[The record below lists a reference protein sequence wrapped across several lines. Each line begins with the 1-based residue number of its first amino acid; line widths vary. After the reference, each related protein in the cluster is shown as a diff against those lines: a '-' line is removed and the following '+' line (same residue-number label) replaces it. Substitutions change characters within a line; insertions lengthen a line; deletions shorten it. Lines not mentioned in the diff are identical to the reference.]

1 MGKSHWMVRSTLL
14 LAVACLAYG
23 CGGGGGGDGLGGS
36 QTVAAAVAGG
46 GPASEPLQVG
56 SAVQPAGSDAE
67 GFGIK
72 QQRPVGPQAEP
83 ARVALPALV
92 RQKSAQVR
100 HAGARP
106 VGDARAVDATATAQS
121 LQRLLQWTPTASG
134 GMKAA
139 VSFSSQDAQGLR
151 LGLQVRQMP
160 ADAVVR
166 VYRQDRPALVYEI
179 TGQAILQIIERNAAA
194 GDASDNGRTWWTP
207 DSGASEATLEIEL
220 PAGVPATALDV
231 AVPALAHLFENMS
244 LPPEG
249 ALAAKAVGDAIACNL
264 DSTCFDEYAA
274 QRDAVARMLFV
285 DNGKA
290 YVCTGTLLN
299 DRDATRTPYF
309 LSANHCIA
317 SQTVASTLQ
326 TDWFFRSQAC
336 NSGTLSPQSTARTGG
351 ATLLVASAD
360 TDTALLRLNEAPP
373 AGAVFAAWDAS
384 PQAEATSVVGIHHP
398 RGDLQKI
405 STGSIMGTLAC
416 TNDTDGSMLCD
427 SSTDASAGYYDVGF
441 DRGTVEDGSSGS
453 AIFREGRVIGTLYGF
468 AASAQC
474 SVNDVRVYGRFDL
487 AYQKGLKQWLSP
499 PVGIPPAWRHAAH
512 RFLPRPGGVHV
523 HADFSVRPGFPD
535 GSANSTRSEWMVS
548 RQRS

>member
-1 MGKSHWMVRSTLL
+1 MAKGKWMARGAALVV
-14 LAVACLAYG
+14 VASLVSG
-23 CGGGGGGDGLGGS
+23 CGGGGGGDSGAV
-36 QTVAAAVAGG
+36 TVSAA
-46 GPASEPLQVG
+46 PSEVLQVD
-56 SAVQPAGSDAE
+56 SAVQPAGAEDAVSRT
-67 GFGIK
+67 K
-72 QQRPVGPQAEP
+72 QRAAGPRVEP
-83 ARVALPALV
+83 ARVALPAFV
-92 RQKSAQVR
+92 RPKAAQSR
-100 HAGARP
+100 HDGARW
-106 VGDARAVDATATAQS
+106 VGDARAIEATATADG
-121 LQRLLQWTPTASG
+121 LQRLLQWTPLANG

-139 VSFSSQDAQGLR
+139 VSFASEDAQGLR
-151 LGLQVRQMP
+151 LGVRVRQIP
-160 ADAVVR
+160 DEAVVR
-166 VYRQDRPALVYEI
+166 VYRQDRPDAVYET
-179 TGQAILQIIERNAAA
+179 TGQAILQAIGRNIAA
-194 GDASDNGRTWWTP
+194 GDASDNARTWWTP
-207 DSGASEATLEIEL
+207 HSGASEATLEIEL
-220 PAGVPATALDV
+220 PAGVPAAALDV
-231 AVPALAHLFENMS
+231 AVPALAHLFENLS

-249 ALAAKAVGDAIACNL
+249 AQAAKAVGDAIACNL
-264 DSTCFDEYAA
+264 DASCFDEYAP

-336 NSGTLSPQSTARTGG
+336 NSATLSPRSTARTGG
-351 ATLLVASAD
+351 ATLLYASAD

-373 AGAVFAAWDAS
+373 PGAVFAAWDAG
-384 PQAEATSVVGIHHP
+384 PQAESTAVVGIHHP

-453 AIFREGRVIGTLYGF
+453 AIFHGGRVIGTLYGF
-468 AASAQC
+468 ASSAQC
-474 SVNDVRVYGRFDL
+474 SVDDVRVYGRFDL

-499 PVGIPPAWRHAAH
+499 PVSVPVAWRHPARGFGAPHGPAGRRGDGPAPFWHEWLAA
-512 RFLPRPGGVHV
+512 R
-523 HADFSVRPGFPD
+523 
-535 GSANSTRSEWMVS
+535 
-548 RQRS
+548 